1 MSDQSNYFQHLKKFL
16 ESSKGRVLLSS
27 VSIASSSAKLLDK
40 ILPMYGISGEL
51 TKYYGLQAIYEGINL
66 LNSQYC
72 RRDEALRMLSKCHG
86 MSSQQQEQLAGAV
99 KVFMEIVYKTKL
111 NSIQLNTLE
120 IWDHVIVGGNEY
132 TSFADRGLL

>member
-1 MSDQSNYFQHLKKFL
+1 
-16 ESSKGRVLLSS
+16 
-27 VSIASSSAKLLDK
+27 
-40 ILPMYGISGEL
+40 
-51 TKYYGLQAIYEGINL
+51 
-66 LNSQYC
+66 
-72 RRDEALRMLSKCHG
+72 MLIKCNG

-99 KVFMEIVYKTKL
+99 KIFMEIVYKIKL

>member
-27 VSIASSSAKLLDK
+27 VSIYSSSAKLLER
-40 ILPMYGISGEL
+40 ILPLYGISGEL
-51 TKYYGLQAIYEGINL
+51 TKYYGVQAIYEGINL

-72 RRDEALRMLSKCHG
+72 RRVEALSMLIKCHG

-132 TSFADRGLL
+132 TSFADTGLL

>member
-1 MSDQSNYFQHLKKFL
+1 MN
-16 ESSKGRVLLSS
+16 
-27 VSIASSSAKLLDK
+27 
-40 ILPMYGISGEL
+40 
-51 TKYYGLQAIYEGINL
+51 
-66 LNSQYC
+66 
-72 RRDEALRMLSKCHG
+72 
-86 MSSQQQEQLAGAV
+86 SQQQEQLAGAV